1 MTLLDKI
8 MVAGKNNFSSN
19 TNAKHNFAKRVYKV
33 ISKCKNDKPWKNKL
47 NRKSASPP
55 PPTTPFFHLIFLIV
69 QIPPPPPGDK

>member
-33 ISKCKNDKPWKNKL
+33 ISKCKNDKP
-47 NRKSASPP
+47 
-55 PPTTPFFHLIFLIV
+55 
-69 QIPPPPPGDK
+69 